1 MSIPPALSLLGA
13 YRSEARVLAEVE
25 VDVPSQRTVLVQRC
39 PATAAGGVAVVVAFP
54 GELDARAPVT
64 LAVVA
69 IHPPLHGDEPEL
81 AAPVGAELDEAGS
94 QEVNG
99 LRIPEV
105 HLHDPPG
112 TGHAHRGSS
121 ESRITTAAT
130 GAASRLARSLRTS
143 RARGL
148 VFISPW
154 VLGYTGV
161 KDESW
166 NAWIFGVIT
175 VILALWELQLRR
187 EVARRPQRAAG
198 RLDVR

>member
-1 MSIPPALSLLGA
+1 VLG
-13 YRSEARVLAEVE
+13 
-25 VDVPSQRTVLVQRC
+25 
-39 PATAAGGVAVVVAFP
+39 
-54 GELDARAPVT
+54 
-64 LAVVA
+64 
-69 IHPPLHGDEPEL
+69 
-81 AAPVGAELDEAGS
+81 
-94 QEVNG
+94 
-99 LRIPEV
+99 
-105 HLHDPPG
+105 
-112 TGHAHRGSS
+112 
-121 ESRITTAAT
+121 
-130 GAASRLARSLRTS
+130 
-143 RARGL
+143 GL